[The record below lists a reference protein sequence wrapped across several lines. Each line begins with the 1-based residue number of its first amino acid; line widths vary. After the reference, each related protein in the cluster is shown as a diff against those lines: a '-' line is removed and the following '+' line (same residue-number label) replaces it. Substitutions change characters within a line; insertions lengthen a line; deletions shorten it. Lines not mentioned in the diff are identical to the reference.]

1 MSADLLL
8 KFRDTDTDF
17 GVTRETLEK
26 LAKELGMNET
36 MTVHLAIRQLASK
49 HLPAYERD
57 DGPLSADDAQWVND
71 QASAALP
78 KGKRLSRKSL
88 L

>member
-36 MTVHLAIRQLASK
+36 MAVHLAIRQLANR
-49 HLPAYERD
+49 HLPVYERD
-57 DGPLSADDAQWVND
+57 DGPLSADEAKWLDT
-71 QASAALP
+71 QAKAALP

-88 L
+88 V